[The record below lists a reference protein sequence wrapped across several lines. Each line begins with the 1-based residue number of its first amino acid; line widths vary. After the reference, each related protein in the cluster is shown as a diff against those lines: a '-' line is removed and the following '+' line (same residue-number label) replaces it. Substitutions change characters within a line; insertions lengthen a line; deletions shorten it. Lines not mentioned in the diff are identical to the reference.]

1 MIGLLVLLTTAVFLN
16 FLFLKKRSLL
26 ILSGILL
33 SMLLLLQNSSTTPT
47 NFDRTKLTE
56 MEKVEQIRR
65 MNEYPPFA
73 YRLANIL
80 EARQET
86 ITYFKLEKNFIA
98 IFDLSRLFG
107 EVWMFVLLPFFI
119 VGLMW
124 MIRLHPGFTGS
135 VALPPIILLT
145 LLGHQNLYGSI
156 SLFPLIYC
164 AVIYGAWIVVQK
176 GGLKSEK

>member
-1 MIGLLVLLTTAVFLN
+1 MIGLSVLLTTAAFLS
-16 FLFLKKRSLL
+16 FLFSKIRSLL

-33 SMLLLLQNSSTTPT
+33 SVLLLLQNGSTTPT
-47 NFDRTKLTE
+47 NYDRTKLTE

-73 YRLANIL
+73 YSLANIL
-80 EARQET
+80 EARQEA

-119 VGLMW
+119 VGLTW
-124 MIRLHPGFTGS
+124 MIKLHPGFTGS
-135 VALPPIILLT
+135 IALPPIILLT

-156 SLFPLIYC
+156 SLLPLIYS
-164 AVIYGAWIVVQK
+164 AIIFGAWIVVKK
-176 GGLKSEK
+176 GDHQDEK